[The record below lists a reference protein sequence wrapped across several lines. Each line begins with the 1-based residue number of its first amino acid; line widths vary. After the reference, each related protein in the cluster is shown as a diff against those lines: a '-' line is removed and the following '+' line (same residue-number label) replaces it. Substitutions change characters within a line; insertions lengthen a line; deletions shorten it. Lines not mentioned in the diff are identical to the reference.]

1 MNTKLKVLEANE
13 ECVGKGIVTIC
24 TSIKQKLGLVSGDTI
39 EINGN
44 RTTVANVWPEKEITD
59 EETIRIDQFIRQ
71 NANVSIGDFVN
82 IKKIN
87 PKVGKK
93 IILSPNTEFTI
104 FSANYDLIIK
114 KSLIGRPFREGDN
127 ILVGVFGTSIIF
139 SVHLTEPKESILLSE
154 ETEVIVSEKPLSK
167 IIKKQILG
175 YEDVGGL
182 KKELE
187 IIREMVELPITYPE
201 YFNQLN
207 ISAPKGILLYGPPGT
222 GKTLLAKAIS
232 AELKAKFF
240 SVDAPQIM
248 TKYVGEAE
256 EKIRNIFAD
265 AEKNS
270 PAVIFID
277 EIDAIAS
284 KREGMSNEV
293 EKRVVA
299 QLLSCMDG
307 IGERGE
313 VIVIG
318 ATNREADI
326 DSALRR
332 PGRFDKEI
340 EISVPNQKAR
350 EDILKIHTRN
360 VPLDKDVS
368 LKEIS
373 EITHGYVGAD
383 LSALVKEA
391 GIYAIKNVI
400 KEINPKINNSKI
412 IENLKIRK
420 KDFEHALGVVQP
432 SALREVFVEIPTI
445 HLKDIGALHEQK
457 EIFKDIIELTINK
470 KEILEKLKIKV
481 PRSILLYGPPGT
493 GKTIFVKGCTKEF
506 GLNFLYIKG
515 PEILNKWVGQSE
527 KTIRDIFK
535 KAREVSPA
543 IIFFDEIDS
552 LTSEKNF
559 ENNQPRVLD
568 QLLIELDNLGKDI
581 IFVAATNRPDLIDRA
596 LLRSGRID
604 KIIEFNVPN
613 KEERKEILNLILSN
627 ISHKDLDID
636 EIVELTENYSGADLN
651 LLITDAILLSLK
663 EKNYKEAKLT
673 QAQIIKTLKKIKP
686 TISKEQLSYY
696 ADFKQTNK
704 ILTYI
709 Q

>member
-1 MNTKLKVLEANE
+1 MIKLKVLEANE
-13 ECVGKGIVTIC
+13 EYVGKGVVTLS
-24 TSIKQKLGLVSGDTI
+24 TAIKQKLGLVSGDTV

-44 RTTVANVWPEKEITD
+44 RITVANVWPEKEITE
-59 EETIRIDQFIRQ
+59 EETIRMDQFIRQ
-71 NANVSIGDFVN
+71 NAMVTIGEYVTIN
-82 IKKIN
+82 KIN
-87 PKVGKK
+87 ANIAKK

-114 KSLIGRPFREGDN
+114 KALTGRAFREGDN
-127 ILVGVFGTSIIF
+127 IVVGVFGTSVIF
-139 SVHLTEPKESILLSE
+139 TVHLTEPKESVLLSE
-154 ETEVIVSEKPLSK
+154 ETEFIVSEKPLSK
-167 IIKKQILG
+167 ILKKQILG

-187 IIREMVELPITYPE
+187 IIREIVELPIKYPE

-207 ISAPKGILLYGPPGT
+207 ISPPKGILLYGPPGT

-256 EKIRNIFAD
+256 EKIRNIFTTAQ
-265 AEKNS
+265 KNS

-284 KREGMSNEV
+284 KRETMGNDV

-313 VIVIG
+313 VVVIG
-318 ATNREADI
+318 ATNRQADI

-350 EDILKIHTRN
+350 EEILKIHTRN
-360 VPLDKDVS
+360 VPLSEDVS
-368 LKEIS
+368 LKSIS
-373 EITHGYVGAD
+373 EITHGFVGAD

-391 GIYAIKNVI
+391 GICAIKNAI
-400 KEINPKINNSKI
+400 KDIKPDIKDSKI
-412 IENLKIRK
+412 LENLKIK
-420 KDFEHALGVVQP
+420 KSDFLYALSVVQP
-432 SALREVFVEIPTI
+432 SALREVFVETPIVN
-445 HLKDIGALHEQK
+445 LKEIGALHEQK
-457 EIFKDIIELTINK
+457 EIFKDMIELTINK
-470 KEILEKLKIKV
+470 KEIIEKMNLKI
-481 PRSILLYGPPGT
+481 PRSVLLYGPPGT
-493 GKTIFVKGCTKEF
+493 GKTIFVKACAKEY
-506 GLNFLYIKG
+506 GLNFIYVKG

-535 KAREVSPA
+535 KARDVSPA

-552 LTSEKNF
+552 LTSEKNI
-559 ENNQPRVLD
+559 ESNQPRVLD
-568 QLLIELDNLGKDI
+568 QLLTELDNLNKDI
-581 IFVAATNRPDLIDRA
+581 IFVSATNRPDLIDKS

-613 KEERKEILNLILSN
+613 KSERKEILDLILSN
-627 ISHKDLDID
+627 IPKKELDID
-636 EIVELTENYSGADLN
+636 EVVELTENYSGADLN
-651 LLITDAILLSLK
+651 LLITDATLLSLK
-663 EKNYKEAKLT
+663 EKNYKETKLT
-673 QAQIIKTLKKIKP
+673 QDHIIKTLKKIKP

-696 ADFKQTNK
+696 EDFKQTNK